1 MKTIDNI
8 LYDITSKQM
17 VLPEFQREY
26 VWTKEQAKQLLVS
39 LYRGYPVGSLL
50 VWKTENPPQIKNNA
64 VDRQARGYTSVLL
77 DGQQRLTTLYLFSK
91 NQIPPYYNQD
101 DITHDPRDLYF
112 NLKTE
117 EFRYYQKQLMEANP
131 QWQKVTACLSPNGI
145 DAYDVI
151 DQMDVEDERSLN
163 RTLSKNLRKIQAI
176 TNKTF
181 PIQEVGHQ
189 ATIDEAIDVFD
200 RVNSQGTPLTDA
212 ELVLAHIA
220 GKWPNVRQKIKD
232 KQKVL
237 QQTNFDFDLD
247 FFTRC
252 MVISVTG
259 SALFNAMTY
268 EVLNKQ
274 TEESYKQ
281 DWQQVAKVIDYLIPI
296 AKESG
301 FIDSSDDLRTNN
313 VFIPLIAYLLK
324 HESFPSQQLKNG
336 FIYWLHLAHVWSRY
350 SGQTDQRLDRDVF
363 LATQKTDSIKNLV
376 DELLD
381 MKGRIELKASDLEGR
396 GAGNP
401 LHRLLYIVS
410 KWRKAQDWQN
420 GGSIRDT
427 LGGYYSI
434 QSHHIFPKSL
444 LYDNLYDSDNHLERK
459 KVNEIAN
466 RAFITRDSNYSISN
480 KIPKDYLAE
489 IDEQILASHCVPTD
503 SHLWMLENYEDFLKA
518 RRKLLAD
525 AFNEFINHYYL
536 QYKNNGGK
544 DEEINFLDI
553 INGGENNYVEFKS
566 SLRWDYYRN
575 QTNKDLKFEVLKTL
589 VALMNTEGGW
599 LFIGV
604 KDDGEILG
612 LANDYKTLGKNGDKD
627 SFLTNLDSAIADY
640 LGKETLDYIKAQI
653 IKIDDK
659 EICVVNVNEA
669 AHEVYLEKKDEQV
682 FYVRASASSQSL
694 SIREAKEYIDS
705 HWG

>member
-26 VWTKEQAKQLLVS
+26 VWSKEQAKQLLVS

-50 VWKTENPPQIKNNA
+50 VWKTEHPPQIKNDA

-77 DGQQRLTTLYLFSK
+77 DGQQRVTTLYLFVK
-91 NQIPPYYNQD
+91 DQIPPYYNKD
-101 DITHDPRDLYF
+101 DITHDPRDLHF
-112 NLKTE
+112 NLRTE
-117 EFRYYQKQLMEANP
+117 EFRYFQKQLMEANP
-131 QWQKVTACLSPNGI
+131 EWQRVTACLKPNGI
-145 DAYDVI
+145 DSYDVI
-151 DQMDVEDERSLN
+151 DQMEVKDERSLN
-163 RTLSKNLRKIQAI
+163 RTLSKNLRKLQAI

-232 KQKVL
+232 KQREL
-237 QQTNFDFDLD
+237 QQSDFDFDLD

-259 SALFNAMTY
+259 SALFKSMTNDIY
-268 EVLNKQ
+268 DRE
-274 TEESYKQ
+274 TEESYKKH
-281 DWQQVAKVIDYLIPI
+281 WGKLIKVINYLIPI

-336 FIYWLHLAHVWSRY
+336 FLYWLHLAHVWSRY

-480 KIPKDYLAE
+480 KIPKNYLGK

-503 SHLWMLENYEDFLKA
+503 PHLWLLDNYEDFLKS
-518 RRKLLAD
+518 RRKLLAN

-536 QYKNNGGK
+536 QYQGGAEE
-544 DEEINFLDI
+544 EEIDYQET
-553 INGGENNYVEFKS
+553 INNGENNYVEFKS
-566 SLRWDYYRN
+566 SLRWDYYRD
-575 QTNKDLKFEVLKTL
+575 QINKDLKFEVLKTL
-589 VALMNTEGGW
+589 AALMNTEGGQ

-612 LANDYKTLGKNGDKD
+612 LANDYKTLGNNGDKD
-627 SFLTNLDSAIADY
+627 AFLTNLDSAIADH
-640 LGKETLDYIKAQI
+640 LGKEAFDYIKAEI
-653 IKIDDK
+653 ITLNDK
-659 EICVVNVNEA
+659 EVCVITVSEA
-669 AHEVYLEKKDEQV
+669 AHEMYMEREGEQV
-682 FYVRASASSQSL
+682 FYIRASASSQNL